1 MPFPLRD
8 RLIGVCYS
16 LNLCAPAPFDDFS
29 FSATRRKMAL
39 ELLVLR
45 FVVVRSYLAC
55 CGSRP
60 HPYLSSSFYLSCSL
74 SFLFHLFVR
83 LISFFFRAL
92 LLVYCGRNYVCLQ
105 VTVSILFMPADV
117 IDATVR
123 IQLFSS
129 FETHGSGI
137 LCVPFLDIFLFR
149 DEGIQGRDSRGN
161 VPPMR

>member
-1 MPFPLRD
+1 
-8 RLIGVCYS
+8 
-16 LNLCAPAPFDDFS
+16 
-29 FSATRRKMAL
+29 MAL